1 MLQRSSC
8 IQDIVRHHE
17 PAFIAVNH
25 DRTHEA
31 NGRFFG
37 LEGSINPI
45 FG

>member
-1 MLQRSSC
+1 MVPSGMTMPVLIAINDDRSGK
-8 IQDIVRHHE
+8 
-17 PAFIAVNH
+17 
-25 DRTHEA
+25 A

>member
-8 IQDIVRHHE
+8 IQDIVRHHDA
-17 PAFIAVNH
+17 AFIAIDH

-31 NGRFFG
+31 SGTFFG
-37 LEGSINPI
+37 LEGAINPI